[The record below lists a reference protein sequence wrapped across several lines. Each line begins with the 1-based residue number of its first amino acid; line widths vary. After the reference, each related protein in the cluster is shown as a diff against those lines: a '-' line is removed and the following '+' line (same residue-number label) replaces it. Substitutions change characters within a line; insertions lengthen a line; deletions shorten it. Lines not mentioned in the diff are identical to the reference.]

1 MAAGFIHFLLHLFLF
16 LDRPCLYGGAC
27 GEEKVSLFDSSS
39 LSGRIYSDFGSGSV
53 YDHAVYAGCG
63 FVHSHSFARCV
74 SGDEG
79 ARGRVRLDTV
89 RKENR
94 NELEP

>member
-16 LDRPCLYGGAC
+16 LDRRGAC